1 MLIASERADRRS
13 QGGSF
18 SPRQCPYLRPPSR
31 PGPVRPREDPYA
43 PLLGDG
49 VWPRG
54 AGATAVTHFRR
65 PRGGSMAAE
74 VAMAAE
80 VPASAAAVKAA
91 PLLALEPRLQRQFQQ
106 KVQRARTKRTAQ
118 VGGAA
123 RRGGG
128 GLASP
133 GLG

>member
-1 MLIASERADRRS
+1 
-13 QGGSF
+13 
-18 SPRQCPYLRPPSR
+18 
-31 PGPVRPREDPYA
+31 
-43 PLLGDG
+43 
-49 VWPRG
+49 
-54 AGATAVTHFRR
+54 
-65 PRGGSMAAE
+65 MAAE

-80 VPASAAAVKAA
+80 VPVSAPAVKAA

-106 KVQRARTKRTAQ
+106 KVQRARTKRTAT
-118 VGGAA
+118 VSGAA